1 MVNHIFLTII
11 ANSFYLWLKDM
22 VHGVTAPFSTR
33 PPLNHVQFQK
43 HQGNNIMSIFLLHL
57 FFFSKAISRSCQKKL
72 IISQN
77 KLFQTEMSYLAFSL
91 PIWNIIE
98 SWDSNNFDIQI
109 EQEYEPAYLFG

>member
-1 MVNHIFLTII
+1 MVNHIFFTII

-57 FFFSKAISRSCQKKL
+57 FFFQNLSQEAAKRKWL
-72 IISQN
+72 FSQN
-77 KLFQTEMSYLAFSL
+77 KLFQTEMS
-91 PIWNIIE
+91 
-98 SWDSNNFDIQI
+98 
-109 EQEYEPAYLFG
+109 